1 MPKPDQFEPI
11 AVSQKTLIVR
21 DLLRQGLGRLTLVF
35 GEEVIANVSPSGRPA
50 LGIIHL
56 RLVWVN
62 KATADRVIIFRL
74 QEFLL
79 QAGVCA
85 TSQTIQHAQ

>member
-11 AVSQKTLIVR
+11 AFSQKTLIVR

-35 GEEVIANVSPSGRPA
+35 GEEVIANVSPIGRPA

-56 RLVWVN
+56 
-62 KATADRVIIFRL
+62 
-74 QEFLL
+74 
-79 QAGVCA
+79 
-85 TSQTIQHAQ
+85 